1 MLRRTELLPT
11 ELRRES
17 EDDKQ
22 DKRCYRKVL
31 FCDADTGEVYTDLM
45 ELHILE
51 RKKLPPEDQNEAGI
65 IRWMR
70 FLSGKSRKESDHMA
84 EKDEYIREAGKT
96 REEIAEF
103 LGIDLLEVQKLIEE

>member
-1 MLRRTELLPT
+1 MYYVFGICCIDFVSGSSPERGGEKIRRTELLPT

-51 RKKLPPEDQNEAGI
+51 LKKLPPEDQNEAGI

-70 FLSGKSRKESDHMA
+70 FLSGKSRKEFDH
-84 EKDEYIREAGKT
+84 
-96 REEIAEF
+96 
-103 LGIDLLEVQKLIEE
+103 LEVQKLIEE